1 MNVVIDTNIWIS
13 GLLWGGPPGQVL
25 QLVRQGQL
33 TAYTS
38 PAQLEELART
48 FSKPKLQP
56 KLQQLGTD
64 ADSAIEAIREV
75 AQVIIAP
82 LLPIDRL
89 RDPDDASIL
98 AIAIAAT
105 ADSLISGDL
114 DLLTLAEISGIP
126 ILPPQDF
133 LTRHFPTLQ

>member
-1 MNVVIDTNIWIS
+1 MNVVIDTNIWVS

-25 QLVRQGQL
+25 KLARQGQI

-38 PAQLEELART
+38 LAQLEELART

-64 ADSAIEAIREV
+64 TDSAMGAIREV
-75 AQVIIAP
+75 TQVIAAP

-89 RDPDDASIL
+89 RDPDDVSIL
-98 AIAIAAT
+98 AIAIAIT
-105 ADSLISGDL
+105 ADHLISGDL
-114 DLLTLAEISGIP
+114 DLLTLGEVSGIP
-126 ILPPQDF
+126 ILTPQDF
-133 LTRHFPTLQ
+133 LTSYFPNS

>member
-1 MNVVIDTNIWIS
+1 MNVVIDTNIWVS
-13 GLLWGGPPGQVL
+13 GLLWGGPPGQGL
-25 QLVRQGQL
+25 QLARQGQI

-48 FSKPKLQP
+48 FNKPKLQP
-56 KLQQLGTD
+56 KLRQLGIA
-64 ADSAIEAIREV
+64 ADSAIGAVREAT
-75 AQVIIAP
+75 QVIAAP
-82 LLPIDRL
+82 ILPIDRL

-114 DLLTLAEISGIP
+114 DLLTLTEISGVP
-126 ILPPQDF
+126 ILTPQDF
-133 LTRHFPTLQ
+133 LVRYFPSP

>member
-25 QLVRQGQL
+25 RLARQGQI

-38 PAQLEELART
+38 LVQLEELART
-48 FSKPKLQP
+48 FNKPKLQP
-56 KLQQLGTD
+56 KLQQLD
-64 ADSAIEAIREV
+64 INANSAMTAIREV
-75 AQVIIAP
+75 TQVIAAP
-82 LLPIDRL
+82 FLAIDRL

-114 DLLTLAEISGIP
+114 DLLTLTEISGIP
-126 ILPPQDF
+126 ILTPQDF
-133 LTRHFPTLQ
+133 LARYFPSP

>member
-1 MNVVIDTNIWIS
+1 MNVVIDSNIWVS

-25 QLVRQGQL
+25 QLARQGQI

-38 PAQLEELART
+38 LAQLEELART

-56 KLQQLGTD
+56 KLRQLGTD
-64 ADSAIEAIREV
+64 ADSAMGAIRE
-75 AQVIIAP
+75 ATLVIAAP

-89 RDPDDASIL
+89 RDPDDATIL

-105 ADSLISGDL
+105 TDSLISGDL
-114 DLLTLAEISGIP
+114 DLLTLTEISGIP
-126 ILPPQDF
+126 ILTPQAF
-133 LTRHFPTLQ
+133 LVRYFLSP